1 MSQLASKKSVE
12 TALGAVFCLV
22 GGGFAYGALDISS
35 DAGYGGVGPN
45 FLPWVVAIALLLC
58 GAGLIWQGLTTGY
71 AERDEPE
78 GSASGDWLGFAWV
91 SVGLLANAALIQ
103 RLGFILSCTLCFIL
117 AVRGFHYSQGK
128 RIATPQGWVKVIA
141 IDALIGLCIAAPV
154 YWMFG
159 MLLGIQLP
167 ALTSTGWI

>member
-1 MSQLASKKSVE
+1 MFSSASKKTVE

-45 FLPWVVAIALLLC
+45 FLPWVVAIALSVC
-58 GAGLIWQGLTTGY
+58 GLGLIWQGLTTGY
-71 AERDEPE
+71 LERDEPE
-78 GSASGDWLGFAWV
+78 GAMQGDWIGFAWV
-91 SVGLLANAALIQ
+91 SAALLANAVLIQ
-103 RLGFILSCTLCFIL
+103 NLGFVLSCTLCFVL

-128 RIATPQGWVKVIA
+128 RSADIQTALKTIALSA
-141 IDALIGLCIAAPV
+141 FIGLCIAAPV

>member
-1 MSQLASKKSVE
+1 MHHWATLKNTE

-22 GGGFAYGALDISS
+22 GAGFAYGALDISS

-71 AERDEPE
+71 LERDEPE
-78 GSASGDWLGFAWV
+78 GAASGDWLGFAWV
-91 SVGLLANAALIQ
+91 SAGLLANAALIQ
-103 RLGFILSCTLCFIL
+103 SLGFVLSCTLCFVL

-128 RIATPQGWVKVIA
+128 RLANRAQWIKTL
-141 IDALIGLCIAAPV
+141 ALDTFIGLCIAAPV

-159 MLLGIQLP
+159 QLLGIQLP
-167 ALTSTGWI
+167 ALTSTGWL